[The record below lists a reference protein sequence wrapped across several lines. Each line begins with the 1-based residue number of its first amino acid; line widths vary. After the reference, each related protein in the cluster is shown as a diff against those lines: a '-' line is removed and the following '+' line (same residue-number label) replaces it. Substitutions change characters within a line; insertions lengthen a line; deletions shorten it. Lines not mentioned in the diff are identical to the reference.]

1 MELTGLV
8 AWLSIGGLVGWSVGT
23 VIPSGPG
30 FLRDVLVGF
39 LGGFLGGF
47 LFHEIGEAG
56 STGFGLESLFAAFLG
71 AIMLLYATRLAARRS
86 SLQA

>member
-23 VIPSGPG
+23 VIPNRPG
-30 FLRDVLVGF
+30 LLRDLLVGF
-39 LGGFLGGF
+39 VGGFLGGF
-47 LFHEIGEAG
+47 LFHEISEAG
-56 STGFGLESLFAAFLG
+56 AVSFGLESLFAAFLG
-71 AIMLLYATRLAARRS
+71 AIMLLYATHLVAKRS